1 MAAPMEVIASPL
13 TVWVASVGTA
23 FPLTNAAPSGAW
35 FQLGTSGTKNYDA
48 KGVTVS
54 HDETI
59 NKFIPAG
66 GTVARK
72 AWRSE
77 ENLSIEFELV
87 DLTMEQYAKILN
99 NATVNTTVGPP
110 ATKDFNLLQGLT
122 VVTFALLARGLSP
135 INETL
140 TAQYQVPIVYE
151 ADSPKPV
158 FRKDAPA
165 GLAVRFEALEDTALG
180 IGKFMAQTA

>member
-1 MAAPMEVIASPL
+1 MAAPYEIIASPL
-13 TVWVASVGTA
+13 TVWVAPQGTA
-23 FPLTNAAPSGAW
+23 FPLVNAAPPGAW

-66 GTVARK
+66 GTAARK

-77 ENLSIEFELV
+77 EGFSIEFELV
-87 DLTMEQYAKILN
+87 DLTMEQYAKIIN
-99 NATVNTTVGPP
+99 DVTVNTIVGPP

-122 VVTFALLARGLSP
+122 VKTFALLARGLSP
-135 INETL
+135 INESL
-140 TAQYQVPIVYE
+140 PAQYQVPIVIE
-151 ADSPKPV
+151 ADSPKPA

-165 GLAVRFEALEDTALG
+165 ALAVRFEALEDSALG
-180 IGKFMAQTA
+180 FGKFLAQTA